1 MNENHQVTQRN
12 KPQQII
18 PISAATAGKL
28 QSATSAALDAFNS
41 AAGENSVMAALNVA
55 QGLADLRELFDS
67 PEIKP
72 RILALQD
79 KAIGFRTDK
88 DPTRK
93 VKGKGGQPDYYP
105 TPYEWEVVRDC
116 CIEATLKGLQLVG
129 NQMNIISTRMYATKE
144 GYEGLIRKQK
154 QITDFSPTIHVPR
167 AAGNGNG
174 VLIECEATW
183 NNDGKPQSIKATIP
197 VKTDDYSTIEQSLGK
212 ATRKFLKR
220 CYERMTGNSI
230 GDGDA
235 TEVDGDVIRD
245 AEAKPIATEFK
256 PRKKREQ
263 SEPTPTAPQ
272 STPPEVIVPPEA
284 QERAEQP
291 QEPIAMEQVPSTPAQ
306 APAIALTKDQ
316 EQFAEFCAD
325 ANVAFDKLVEW
336 LKASNRLS
344 KAYDPEGFHD
354 IPDYVIAELR
364 KSRPDIAKM
373 VKECGKLEK

>member
-1 MNENHQVTQRN
+1 MNEHNQVAQRN
-12 KPQQII
+12 KPQPII

-41 AAGENSVMAALNVA
+41 AAGEHSVMAALNVA

-88 DPTRK
+88 DPAVNNRK
-93 VKGKGGQPDYYP
+93 TGQPNV
-105 TPYEWEVVRDC
+105 PYGWEVVRDC

-129 NQMNIISTRMYATKE
+129 NQMNIISSRMYATKE

-154 QITDFSPTIHVPR
+154 QITDFAPTIHVPR

-183 NNDGKPQSIKATIP
+183 NHDGKPQSIKATIP

-212 ATRKFLKR
+212 ATRKFYKR

-245 AEAKPIATEFK
+245 TEAKPIATEFK
-256 PRKKREQ
+256 PRKKRETT
-263 SEPTPTAPQ
+263 EPTPTAPQ
-272 STPPEVIVPPEA
+272 ATPPEVIIPMPEA
-284 QERAEQP
+284 QERTEQH
-291 QEPIAMEQVPSTPAQ
+291 QEAAATEPTPSTG
-306 APAIALTKDQ
+306 AIALTKDQ

>member
-1 MNENHQVTQRN
+1 MNEQTQVAQRN
-12 KPQQII
+12 KPQPII

-88 DPTRK
+88 DPAVNNRK
-93 VKGKGGQPDYYP
+93 TGQPNV
-105 TPYEWEVVRDC
+105 PYGWEVVRDC

-154 QITDFSPTIHVPR
+154 QITDFAPTIHVPR

-183 NNDGKPQSIKATIP
+183 NHDGKPQSIKATIP

-212 ATRKFLKR
+212 ATRKFYKR

-235 TEVDGDVIRD
+235 TEVDGDVIV
-245 AEAKPIATEFK
+245 EPQAKTVASEFK
-256 PRKKREQ
+256 PRKPRTEKQATPATESAPTTQ
-263 SEPTPTAPQ
+263 APDPTPTTQAPQ
-272 STPPEVIVPPEA
+272 AAPEA
-284 QERAEQP
+284 EE
-291 QEPIAMEQVPSTPAQ
+291 STSEASTAAVELSELQ
-306 APAIALTKDQ
+306 DR
-316 EQFAEFCAD
+316 FCEFCRD
-325 ANVAFDKLVEW
+325 SGIAFDDAAGW
-336 LKASNRLS
+336 LKTTGRYKGDDLA
-344 KAYDPEGFHD
+344 GFD
-354 IPDYVIAELR
+354 EVPDAVIAELL
-364 KSRPDIAKM
+364 KAPND
-373 VKECGKLEK
+373 VKKLVVLFGKK